1 MSPPQGHLN
10 KPGKFE
16 TNRVK
21 RIGIRNTSSRL
32 NRKAFNKSMS
42 RKAVEF
48 NLKV

>member
-10 KPGKFE
+10 KPGKIE

-21 RIGIRNTSSRL
+21 RIGIRNGI
-32 NRKAFNKSMS
+32 RKAFNKSMS